1 MTDADQTI
9 DRDTVNP
16 SQPTIDAPSAPAEP
30 ETDWRRLHPAYV
42 LTGLIRNLR
51 GLILPLAFILI
62 SRGLQGDSV
71 FYGIS
76 LVVALGAG
84 LMSYVGW
91 LYFRYALTPGGIRVR
106 SGVVAR
112 QERSVPY
119 ERVQSVDVEEAPL
132 ERIFGIVRMRVETA
146 AGGSS
151 GSDIRLQALTRED
164 AEALRVEITTRR
176 QRARASA
183 GTSVATSVGAAPDAA
198 PVDPFAAYT
207 PAQHAASAAEGEGEL
222 VRRLSTGT
230 LLIAGATS
238 GRIGPAAAL
247 IGAAFQFGDELIPEA
262 WWERVPAYADGF
274 SLEWVVAL
282 SILVGVVAWLL
293 AIVSTI
299 LAFAGFELRLAGDQ
313 LHLAYGLIDR
323 RRSTIPVR
331 RIQAVRVE
339 EGWLR
344 QPFGL
349 AELRFD
355 SAGYGSNAGDAGV
368 LFPLLPRREIGALLE
383 TVCPAFAMD
392 VAASPAER
400 LPARARSRYIVAAT
414 IGWLILIIILVVAF
428 WWAPLAQVWWGVA
441 GLTLTPLFAVLGWL
455 RFRDA
460 GWALADDGRFLL
472 RWRSIGRTTFITRRQ
487 RIQHRGL
494 SSNPLQR
501 RADLVT
507 FHAAVPGG
515 GGHIA
520 LPHVD
525 AGDAA
530 TLLRRL
536 GSRPRPSA

>member
-1 MTDADQTI
+1 MTDADQTVGGEAVPPVQP
-9 DRDTVNP
+9 VN
-16 SQPTIDAPSAPAEP
+16 DAPTAPSTPTAPNAPNEP
-30 ETDWRRLHPAYV
+30 EADWRRLHPAYIV
-42 LTGLIRNLR
+42 TGLIRNLR
-51 GLILPLAFILI
+51 GLIFPLAFVLF
-62 SRGLQGDSV
+62 SRGFQGDSV

-84 LMSYVGW
+84 AMSYVGW
-91 LYFRYALTPGGIRVR
+91 RFFRYALTPGGIRVR
-106 SGVVAR
+106 SGIVAR

-164 AEALRVEITTRR
+164 AEALRAEITTRR
-176 QRARASA
+176 QRAR
-183 GTSVATSVGAAPDAA
+183 TAPDAS

-207 PAQHAASAAEGEGEL
+207 PERQAAIAAEGEGEL

-230 LLIAGATS
+230 LLIAGMTS

-247 IGAAFQFGDELIPEA
+247 IGATFQFGDELIPDSL
-262 WWERVPAYADGF
+262 WERVPAYADGF
-274 SLEWVVAL
+274 SLQWLVAL

-293 AIVSTI
+293 AIGSTI
-299 LAFAGFELRLAGDQ
+299 LTFANFELRLVDEQ
-313 LHLAYGLIDR
+313 VQLAYGLLDR

-331 RIQAVRVE
+331 RIQAIRVE

-355 SAGYGSNAGDAGV
+355 SAGYGGNAGDAGV

-400 LPARARSRYIVAAT
+400 LPGRARSRYIVAAT
-414 IGWLILIIILVVAF
+414 IGWLLLVIIVVVAF
-428 WWAPLAQVWWGVA
+428 WWAPWARVWWGVS

-487 RIQHRGL
+487 RIQHRAL

-507 FHAAVPGG
+507 FYAAVPGG

-530 TLLRRL
+530 ALIGRL
-536 GSRPRPSA
+536 GMRGH